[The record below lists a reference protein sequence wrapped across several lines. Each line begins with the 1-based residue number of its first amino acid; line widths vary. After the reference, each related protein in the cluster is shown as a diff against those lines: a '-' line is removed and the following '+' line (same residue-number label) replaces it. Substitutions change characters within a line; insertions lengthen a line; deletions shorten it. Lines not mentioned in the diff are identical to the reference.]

1 MARTSRSP
9 RGERGL
15 KRVSCYRKAKSLS
28 RSPRGERGLKP
39 CRLSQRQDDRPSL
52 PVWERGLK
60 HNIVEAARY
69 AIVSL
74 PACGDWIETCSQSSV
89 RQAIA
94 SLHVWY
100 IFRSVSVHLQNKRAE
115 CHLFRS
121 IPIHFTIGEL
131 QSATFPV
138 HIRSLCFFSVIDK
151 ASDFIFQVHIRSL

>member
-1 MARTSRSP
+1 M
-9 RGERGL
+9 
-15 KRVSCYRKAKSLS
+15 
-28 RSPRGERGLKP
+28 
-39 CRLSQRQDDRPSL
+39 
-52 PVWERGLK
+52 K

-69 AIVSL
+69 TIVSL
-74 PACGDWIETCSQSSV
+74 PAWGDWIETCSQSSV

-94 SLHVWY
+94 SLPVWY
-100 IFRSVSVHLQNKRAE
+100 IFQSVSVHLQNKRAE

-151 ASDFIFQVHIRSL
+151 ASVFFRCISVHFDKFYSYFCTENNNITSTSMSGTVKAKKTVSRSIVIAT